1 MKLAK
6 RIMTAGVA
14 LALTLGLNIPAF
26 AANVTIDNAA
36 EGETYNAYKL
46 FDMTKEEADPEV
58 EGDEDKY
65 SYFITVVPEDQ
76 NDPESQNDNYDNYS
90 KLLTLLNDT
99 IGLDLTLSAD
109 GSQYI
114 VNTTADGSS
123 FAVDE
128 NLLGTYPN
136 GMTAAQLATELNK
149 EENKSQ
155 LTVAGTAVGAVVPGT
170 EGTENEQV
178 TAVLQNL
185 DDGYYFID
193 TTTGTLCIL
202 NSTDQTISEKNE
214 APEVEKEAT
223 VDDGQAAGTVQIG
236 DTVTYT
242 ITITAQPGAENYVLH
257 DFMSDGLTLADSPVI
272 IVADGLTEVDYTVTV
287 PGLEEE
293 EADKCDLEIAFS
305 QDYLDTITEPATITI
320 QYQAIVNKNADTGV
334 EINNKAVLDYGQ
346 NSKVDT
352 EEGVVSVY
360 TYDFDLTKIDDSEEP
375 VQLDGAQFKLYDQ
388 ATDGTAIQFIYTP
401 ADEANPAS
409 KDNYRV
415 AMANEEAPEGSTK
428 TDIIT
433 AGSVTIQGLAGKT
446 YYLEEIKAP
455 NGYNMLDHRV
465 EVKFNKKDGV
475 VTENPTLDQMDLADQ
490 KVENVAGTKLPSTG
504 GMGTTIL
511 YIAGAALVLGAG
523 VTLVVRRRMNSD
535 R

>member
-6 RIMTAGVA
+6 RILTAGVA

-272 IVADGLTEVDYTVTV
+272 IVAEGLTEVDYTVTV

-352 EEGVVSVY
+352 EEGLVSVY

-375 VQLDGAQFKLYDQ
+375 VQLEGAHFKLYDRQ
-388 ATDGTAIQFIYTP
+388 DGTEPIQFVVMQDP
-401 ADEANPAS
+401 ATEALT
-409 KDNYRV
+409 YRV
-415 AMANEEAPEGSTK
+415 ATAEEIMEEGST
-428 TDIIT
+428 TDTIIVGN
-433 AGSVTIQGLAGKT
+433 ATITGLAGKS
-446 YYLEEIKAP
+446 YWLEETMAP
-455 NGYNMLDHRV
+455 EGYNLLASRV
-465 EVKFNKKDGV
+465 EVDFNEVMTNDETSV
-475 VTENPTLDQMDLADQ
+475 LDLVNSDLNDTQ
-490 KVENVAGTKLPSTG
+490 VENHAGSLLPSTG